1 MHTLY
6 LGPSWAVQSFES
18 VGGLDDPVKTNL
30 AQELELKDYTSLA
43 LYASNNFDQLYHA
56 RHFIQHHPELAPFR
70 IVFVAGNSLSHGY
83 EIFNMSQIEFAKM
96 FLTSNDPLVLVQS
109 LEQKFYQ
116 QLVKLNVPVALIG
129 AHTDVACQS
138 HDNIT
143 VIHPS
148 WQNFLAQQ
156 CGVDSFYGWAADVAH
171 SWLQGIIVLKVGAP
185 EHFDLGTKP
194 SATVV
199 DEIHKI
205 LFKTWMEIEKH
216 KLFRGVHPSILGN
229 QLFAKEIKN
238 DMDSWIKV
246 TQSNK

>member
-18 VGGLDDPVKTNL
+18 PGGEHDPVKTNL

-43 LYASNNFDQLYHA
+43 LYASNNFDQLA
-56 RHFIQHHPELAPFR
+56 LAQEFIQQHPELAPFR
-70 IVFVAGNSLSHGY
+70 IVFVSANSLSHGY
-83 EIFNMSQIEFAKM
+83 EIFNMSQVEFAKM
-96 FLTSNDPLVLVQS
+96 FLTSNDPLDLVQS

-129 AHTDVACQS
+129 AHTDVIWQS

-148 WQNFLAQQ
+148 WQNFLAEQ
-156 CGVDSFYGWAADVAH
+156 CGLDSFYGWAADVGH
-171 SWLQGIIVLKVGAP
+171 RWLQGINVPKKGPP

-194 SATVV
+194 SSAVV

-205 LFKTWMEIEKH
+205 LFKTWMKIEKH
-216 KLFRGVHPSILGN
+216 QLFKGVHPNILGN
-229 QLFAKEIKN
+229 QLFAKEIAN
-238 DMDSWIKV
+238 SFNQWIDNV
-246 TQSNK
+246 V